1 MAIKITYDEHA
12 PTAAV
17 ELAITKPLPE
27 YDIAEVDLLVPR
39 EVDGVLVTQG
49 FKDLV
54 DDARGLLEGLLH
66 SMGLEISQI
75 TGAICPDG
83 KIFRPGL
90 WLVLRETGAPA
101 AQQMSALARQRTA
114 AIAEE
119 LRIRLRLP

>member
-119 LRIRLRLP
+119 LRIRLRLS